1 MMDVFEG
8 LYPRGR
14 TLTGAGG
21 KCEEEETAERS
32 CCAQSAIPPILHPP
46 VPFSVGRSRRVR
58 RIRKKILKLNLG
70 RRSVVD
76 RKVLWFCLSFS
87 LPYFSSFFSL
97 MSNKWNQSFP
107 SQDCFACDSDCK
119 GFPYLYPWA
128 FSHFLLLSCWGGRVS
143 KQLGRCL
150 AASQGQLFSCSYDI
164 PLITEIFC
172 K

>member
-1 MMDVFEG
+1 MEAPRSEKERKEVQRFPHSPIGYNGADIHSAAHGVPYATACGCTLDETCSSWRAHIGADFLEGAAAPMMDVFEG

-32 CCAQSAIPPILHPP
+32 CCAQTAIPPILHPP
-46 VPFSVGRSRRVR
+46 VPFRVGRSRRVR

-87 LPYFSSFFSL
+87 
-97 MSNKWNQSFP
+97 
-107 SQDCFACDSDCK
+107 
-119 GFPYLYPWA
+119 
-128 FSHFLLLSCWGGRVS
+128 
-143 KQLGRCL
+143 
-150 AASQGQLFSCSYDI
+150 
-164 PLITEIFC
+164 
-172 K
+172 